1 MARKL
6 LAVLLALMILFCG
19 LPITASADIEPPT
32 TLGAPEHFG
41 VGHYYNDSVY
51 FTLSLPQDIR
61 TYIEKRADDSGNQD
75 MLLHFQVDYKID
87 NGSWHHTS
95 AWDSRETV
103 PDGLDDMYMT
113 FINGKLYN
121 NSERW
126 SMSSLFQEDEA
137 LKAFYEGGWDYLM
150 SHSITFRARFAESF
164 DYGETT
170 VLSPWS
176 REFTLSANA
185 KADYNKLINHAP
197 TILSA
202 EVKLAPDGEPY
213 FQVRLDKVPGEVQDL
228 NSMSNGTVRTEIWM
242 RRAGDKDFKYIHYE
256 WANWEYLTVEARD
269 YFEGTTQSFEAA
281 GYEIKTRYSLD
292 LREYK
297 QSGIDSTTDVNIYGP
312 FSNVISHNMPAWSQ
326 ASSWATGELT
336 KADNEG
342 LIPDILKGADLTKP
356 ITREEFCELALL
368 LYEKSTGKSPAPA
381 SPNPFTDTENP
392 QVLKAFA
399 LGITTGTSATTFSP
413 QVLINRE
420 QCAAMLFRAIKAI
433 HPNGDYSVAGIPDF
447 PDQKHI
453 ASYAVEA
460 AKYMSKLGIVKGDA
474 KGYFM
479 PKATTTAQEAAGY
492 GMATREAAILMS
504 VRTYGQM
511 DTIKASKGSG
521 TQPAPVVTPAPADAA
536 PTASASV
543 VGSWVLGNLSG
554 GQFNAATGKYEGG
567 ASGLGQIYTFREGG
581 TYTALVIWSN
591 AMYFT
596 GKYSIKDGVLT
607 LTGRAVEESNDGG
620 KTWGAKETLPDTSA
634 YFTAGTDDSGKY
646 LLLGQEGAVPPL
658 VDKKNAMKY
667 KLDTTVSKPAAEAS
681 GSNELAEW
689 LVGLWGYSDS
699 NGSVNYE
706 TMYEFKED
714 GTFYKIASTM
724 IMGGRNGTE
733 FKGKY
738 RISGNKLILFDQLK
752 STGPASSH
760 DFSTHKIWY
769 LTMDS
774 YDTRDIPF
782 EDTEYEISRTGN
794 GMLKIGDTEYTRGQY

>member
-1 MARKL
+1 MGRKF
-6 LAVLLALMILFCG
+6 LAVLLALMILICG
-19 LPITASADIEPPT
+19 LPVTASADIEAPV

-41 VGHYYNDSVY
+41 VGHYYNDIVY
-51 FTLSLPQDIR
+51 FTLGLPQDIR
-61 TYIEKRADDSGNQD
+61 SYIEKRAEDPDKQSL
-75 MLLHFQVDYKID
+75 LLHFQVDYKID

-95 AWDSRETV
+95 AWDSRKTV
-103 PDGLDDMYMT
+103 PDGLDDMYMN
-113 FINGKLYN
+113 FVDGKVYI

-126 SMSSLFQEDEA
+126 SMTSLFQEDEE
-137 LKAFYEGGWDYLM
+137 LKAFYEGGWDYLKN
-150 SHSITFRARFAESF
+150 HSITFRARFAESF

-197 TILSA
+197 TLLSA
-202 EVKLAPDGEPY
+202 EVKLSPSGEPY
-213 FQVRLDKVPGEVQDL
+213 FEVRLDKVPGEVQDL
-228 NSMSNGTVRTEIWM
+228 NSMASGSMRTEIWM
-242 RRAGDKDFKYIHYE
+242 RRAGDKDFKQIHYE
-256 WANWEYLTVEARD
+256 WANWEYLEIRARD
-269 YFEGTTQSFEAA
+269 YFEGTIQSFEAA
-281 GYEIKTRYSLD
+281 GYEIKTRYALD

-297 QSGIDSTTDVNIYGP
+297 QSGIDSTSDVNIYGP

-326 ASSWATGELT
+326 ASQWATGELT

-381 SPNPFTDTENP
+381 SPNPFTDTKNP

-447 PDQKHI
+447 PDQKDI
-453 ASYAVEA
+453 ANYAVEA
-460 AKYMSKLGIVKGDA
+460 AKYMSKLAIVKGDA

-479 PKATTTAQEAAGY
+479 PKAITTAQEAAGY

-511 DTIKASKGSG
+511 DTIKA
-521 TQPAPVVTPAPADAA
+521 TQ
-536 PTASASV
+536 
-543 VGSWVLGNLSG
+543 
-554 GQFNAATGKYEGG
+554 
-567 ASGLGQIYTFREGG
+567 
-581 TYTALVIWSN
+581 
-591 AMYFT
+591 
-596 GKYSIKDGVLT
+596 
-607 LTGRAVEESNDGG
+607 ESN
-620 KTWGAKETLPDTSA
+620 
-634 YFTAGTDDSGKY
+634 
-646 LLLGQEGAVPPL
+646 
-658 VDKKNAMKY
+658 N
-667 KLDTTVSKPAAEAS
+667 PAAQAS
-681 GSNELAEW
+681 GSNGLSEW

-699 NGSVNYE
+699 NGNVNFD
-706 TMYEFKED
+706 TMYEFKAD

-738 RISGNKLILFDQLK
+738 RISGNKLTLFDQLK

-774 YDTRDIPF
+774 YDTKDVPF
-782 EDTEYEISRTGN
+782 EDTEYEISRTDN
-794 GMLKIGDTEYTRGQY
+794 GMLKIGDTEYNRGQY